1 MQATFFEPSTSKTF
15 RFFLFNQ
22 IIHRDIKPDNMLV
35 SRSGVVK
42 LADFGCAR
50 LSGGASLPRTSCEG
64 TLWYMAPEALVK
76 DPSYSM

>member
-1 MQATFFEPSTSKTF
+1 MQEASNIFFFTSK
-15 RFFLFNQ
+15 RSDCCFNQ
-22 IIHRDIKPDNMLV
+22 MIHRDVKPDNVLV

-64 TLWYMAPEALVK
+64 TLWFMAPEVLVK
-76 DPSYSM
+76 DPSYTT